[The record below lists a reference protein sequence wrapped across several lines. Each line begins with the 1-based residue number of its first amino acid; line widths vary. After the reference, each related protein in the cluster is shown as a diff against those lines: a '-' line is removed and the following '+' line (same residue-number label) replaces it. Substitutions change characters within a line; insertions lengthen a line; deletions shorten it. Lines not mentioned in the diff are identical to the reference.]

1 MLIGLTMKKVKV
13 LFVCLGNICRSPLAE
28 AIFNT
33 QISQKGFDHLVE
45 MDSCGTANYHV
56 GDLPDARTRANA
68 MKNGVAINHRG
79 RQLSQRDLDQYDFV
93 LAMDRGNY
101 RNILALENAV
111 QHEHKIMLM
120 RNFDPLKS
128 NDEVPDPYYGSEKD
142 FQEVFEI
149 LERSVRGFIQHLERD
164 HFKV

>member
-1 MLIGLTMKKVKV
+1 MLIGLSMKKVKV

-28 AIFNT
+28 AIFQT
-33 QISQKGFDHLVE
+33 QITQKGFDHLVE

-56 GDLPDARTRANA
+56 GDLPDGRTRANA

-79 RQLSQRDLDQYDFV
+79 RQLSHHDLERYDFV
-93 LAMDRGNY
+93 LAMDRSNY
-101 RNILALENAV
+101 RNILALENAGH
-111 QHEHKIMLM
+111 HEHKIMLM

-128 NDEVPDPYYGSEKD
+128 NDEVPDPYYGGEKD

-149 LERSVRGFIQHLERD
+149 LDRSVRGFIQHLERE
-164 HFKV
+164 HLKV